1 MKLTITAIA
10 AIFSLLVLM
19 APGRAS
25 SDPGAWQAPAIQQVG
40 YSHLYNVG
48 FWGGR
53 PIACHNRYFRRHHRY
68 ECR

>member
-10 AIFSLLVLM
+10 AMFSLLMLIT
-19 APGRAS
+19 PGRAS
-25 SDPGAWQAPAIQQVG
+25 ADPGNWQPPAIQQVG
-40 YSHLYNVG
+40 DYQLRNVG
-48 FWGGR
+48 FWSGR

>member
-1 MKLTITAIA
+1 MRLTITAIA

-25 SDPGAWQAPAIQQVG
+25 ADPGNWQPPAIQQVE

-53 PIACHNRYFRRHHRY
+53 PIACRNRYFRRHHRY

>member
-25 SDPGAWQAPAIQQVG
+25 ADPGNWQPATIQQVG
-40 YSHLYNVG
+40 
-48 FWGGR
+48 FWSGR